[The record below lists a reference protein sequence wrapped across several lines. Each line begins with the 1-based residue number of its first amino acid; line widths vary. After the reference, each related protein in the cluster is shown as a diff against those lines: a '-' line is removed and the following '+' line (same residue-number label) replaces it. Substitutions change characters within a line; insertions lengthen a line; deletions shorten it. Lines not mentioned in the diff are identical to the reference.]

1 MIGLEN
7 EDQERNSEP
16 SLGQSFMLSSCF
28 TNVNSNWNENLTK
41 MKTWYSTNIFL
52 QIIHVAHSI
61 EFTIIWNPK
70 VFMNVK

>member
-7 EDQERNSEP
+7 EDQERNSET
-16 SLGQSFMLSSCF
+16 SLGQSFMPNSCF
-28 TNVNSNWNENLTK
+28 TNVNSEWNENLTK
-41 MKTWYSTNIFL
+41 MKTWCSTNIFL
-52 QIIHVAHSI
+52 QIIHVALSI